1 MAKNRQLDYKY
12 RQEKEKNK
20 ELERRMEETK
30 CVSTVENLVSQSKC
44 FKKLNILK
52 FCRESKA

>member
-30 CVSTVENLVSQSKC
+30 CVLTVENLVSQSKC
-44 FKKLNILK
+44 LRNLIF
-52 FCRESKA
+52 